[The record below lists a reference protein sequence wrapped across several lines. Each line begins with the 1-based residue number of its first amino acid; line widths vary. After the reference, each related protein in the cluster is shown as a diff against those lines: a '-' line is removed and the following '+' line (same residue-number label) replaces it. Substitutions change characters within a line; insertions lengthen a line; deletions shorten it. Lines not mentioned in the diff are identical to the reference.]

1 MAQSATHTAAAFRE
15 GSDAELNK
23 ETATIADGG
32 NRLNVEHELVSLHRN
47 LLTVRVTEETLA
59 ARYREQEMRT
69 PTHFGTGQ
77 EAVAVGV
84 CQALRPDDVVFS
96 HHRCHNHYVAKGGS
110 IYELAAELYGR
121 ADGCSGGRGGS
132 VHLTSPENGL
142 IATSAILGEMTAVAV
157 GAALSFKMDGLDRVA
172 VTFFGEGAMDE
183 GAFYEA
189 LNYASIKK
197 LPVLF
202 ACENNLYATESP
214 MSVRQAAGT
223 ELCDRVRAFKVEATT
238 LDGNDVLEV
247 YTAAKDAVAKLR
259 AGDGPVFLE
268 MMTYRWR
275 EHVGP
280 NFDHELDRTYRS
292 REEVEDWIENR
303 DPVKL
308 SGARLVDRG
317 LASTDVLEDW
327 RSRAQAEVDDAVE
340 RARNAPWPEVSTLFD
355 LV

>member
-1 MAQSATHTAAAFRE
+1 MAAAFWERR
-15 GSDAELNK
+15 DAELTR
-23 ETATIADGG
+23 ETATIASES
-32 NRLNVEHELVSLHRN
+32 NRLNVEHELVSLHRK

-69 PTHFGTGQ
+69 PTHFGSGQ

-96 HHRCHNHYVAKGGS
+96 HHRCHNHYVAKGGG

-157 GAALSFKMDGLDRVA
+157 GAALSFKMDALDRVA

-223 ELCDRVRAFKVEATT
+223 KLCERVRAFKIEATT

-259 AGDGPVFLE
+259 AGEGPIFLE

-280 NFDHELDRTYRS
+280 NYDHELDRTYRS

-317 LASTDVLEDW
+317 LASSDELEDW
-327 RSRAQAEVDDAVE
+327 RSRVQAEVDDAVE
-340 RARNAPWPEVSTLFD
+340 QARNSPWPEVSTLFD